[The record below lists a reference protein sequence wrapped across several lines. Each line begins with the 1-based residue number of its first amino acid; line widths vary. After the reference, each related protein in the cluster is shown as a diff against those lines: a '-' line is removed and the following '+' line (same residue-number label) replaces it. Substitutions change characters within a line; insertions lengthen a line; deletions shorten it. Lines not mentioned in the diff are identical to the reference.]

1 MPKRRTLRR
10 RAAKRKTYRGGRLVF
25 TENNVRRRT
34 LEIEI
39 LRNLIADQ
47 ASTRSSLEKKQ
58 ITNEIAKFIV
68 QMEILPFNQKWR
80 ETTLV
85 KLNEFLA
92 TMGNDPE
99 YRENLTAAIAYLER
113 YN

>member
-1 MPKRRTLRR
+1 MPKRRTTKRR
-10 RAAKRKTYRGGRLVF
+10 STKRKVYRGGRLVF
-25 TENNVRRRT
+25 TENNIGRRT

-39 LRNLIADQ
+39 MRNLLAQ
-47 ASTRSSLEKKQ
+47 QMSTSGTLEKKQ
-58 ITNEIAKFIV
+58 IINEIAKFIV

-80 ETTLV
+80 ETTLI
-85 KLNEFLA
+85 KLHEFLA

-99 YRENLTAAIAYLER
+99 YRENLTAAIIHLEE